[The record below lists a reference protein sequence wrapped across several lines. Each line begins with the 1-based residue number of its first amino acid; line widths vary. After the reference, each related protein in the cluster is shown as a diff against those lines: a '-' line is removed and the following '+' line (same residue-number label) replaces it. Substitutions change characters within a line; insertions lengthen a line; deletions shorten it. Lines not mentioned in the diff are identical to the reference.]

1 MNIKEETIL
10 SNRKNYKDTFDTSN
24 CLVYQKKYMEIV
36 NAYLEYAVEHINIR
50 NSVYFSFVIHRGLTS
65 IFHIF
70 NIVFLYTKNID
81 LTLMHCK
88 KALYYYIEFIGQIG
102 DESHSYLQ
110 LNSKDATLFIYKK
123 TIFEIDGEHRKQF
136 VLDDKEKHLLNT
148 LTTINTIA
156 NELLL
161 FILQEKG
168 PLDIIKKEITIN
180 YTIQHT
186 KKLLQRLLNKKYFSS
201 LSDETLMMVLFF
213 IRFIQLQNLS
223 LERFLEVCEMFFKK
237 LHKKKLTTKQLKS
250 KLYNP
255 KNTIF
260 QDKLGV
266 VKYINWLFAH

>member
-1 MNIKEETIL
+1 MNIKEETML

-36 NAYLEYAVEHINIR
+36 NAYLEYAVENINIR
-50 NSVYFSFVIHRGLTS
+50 NPVYFSFIIHRGLAS

-70 NIVFLYTKNID
+70 NIIFLYTKNID
-81 LTLMHCK
+81 LTLIHCK

-136 VLDDKEKHLLNT
+136 VLDEKETQFINT
-148 LTTINTIA
+148 LTTINIIA

-168 PLDIIKKEITIN
+168 PLDIIKKEVIIN

-186 KKLLQRLLNKKYFSS
+186 KKLLQKLLNKKYLSS
-201 LSDETLMMVLFF
+201 LSTESLTMILFF
-213 IRFIQLQNLS
+213 IRFLQLQNLP
-223 LERFLEVCEMFFKK
+223 LERFLEVCEVFFKK

>member
-1 MNIKEETIL
+1 
-10 SNRKNYKDTFDTSN
+10 
-24 CLVYQKKYMEIV
+24 
-36 NAYLEYAVEHINIR
+36 
-50 NSVYFSFVIHRGLTS
+50 
-65 IFHIF
+65 
-70 NIVFLYTKNID
+70 
-81 LTLMHCK
+81 
-88 KALYYYIEFIGQIG
+88 LYYYIEFIGQIG

-136 VLDDKEKHLLNT
+136 VLDEKEKQFINT

-168 PLDIIKKEITIN
+168 PLDVIKKEVTIN

-201 LSDETLMMVLFF
+201 LSTESLTMILFF
-213 IRFIQLQNLS
+213 IRFLQLQNLS
-223 LERFLEVCEMFFKK
+223 LERFLEVCEVFFKK
-237 LHKKKLTTKQLKS
+237 LHKKNLTTKQLKS